1 MARQRLN
8 PQLESMIIFDGVG
21 INISK
26 GKRRQG
32 GGRRHRLR
40 RFAGEQSRSGS
51 WVLRG
56 VSTHI
61 AAGESV
67 AVLGLKN
74 SGRTEFV
81 RLAAGTLIPDEGSVS
96 RREPV
101 LPMVDLGRAFDRG
114 FTVRQNIYLLGG
126 LLGMTPER
134 VEGALAQIVETAGIT
149 SNIDKYLGGAS
160 ALSRQKLAWT
170 IAMATQAKTF
180 AVDEMLVV
188 GDPEFRERCLEQI
201 KILKAAGTTF
211 LVATEV
217 PRKFEGF
224 FDRAIVLHDSGVVAD
239 SSFADGLAL
248 LRELRLA
255 NSITDTAETKSDPKA
270 RPELEDGF

>member
-1 MARQRLN
+1 
-8 PQLESMIIFDGVG
+8 
-21 INISK
+21 
-26 GKRRQG
+26 
-32 GGRRHRLR
+32 
-40 RFAGEQSRSGS
+40 
-51 WVLRG
+51 VLRS
-56 VSTHI
+56 VSTQI

-81 RLAAGTLIPDEGSVS
+81 RLAAGTLIPDEGSVR

-126 LLGMTPER
+126 LLGMTPAR
-134 VEGALAQIVETAGIT
+134 VEGALSQIVETAGIT
-149 SNIDKYLGGAS
+149 SNIDKYMGRAS
-160 ALSRQKLAWT
+160 AMFRQKLAWT
-170 IAMATQAKTF
+170 IAMSTQAKTF

-188 GDPEFRERCLEQI
+188 GDPEFRERCFEQI

-224 FDRAIVLHDSGVVAD
+224 FDRAIVLHDGGVVAD

-270 RPELEDGF
+270 RPESEDGF

>member
-1 MARQRLN
+1 M
-8 PQLESMIIFDGVG
+8 
-21 INISK
+21 
-26 GKRRQG
+26 
-32 GGRRHRLR
+32 LR
-40 RFAGEQSRSGS
+40 S
-51 WVLRG
+51 
-56 VSTHI
+56 VSTQI

-126 LLGMTPER
+126 LLGMTPAR
-134 VEGALAQIVETAGIT
+134 VEGALSQIVETAGIT

-201 KILKAAGTTF
+201 KILKAAGPTF

-255 NSITDTAETKSDPKA
+255 NSITDNAETKSDPKA
-270 RPELEDGF
+270 RPESEDDF